1 MLPHF
6 FDSSPHL
13 SEILLARN
21 RLSRVNDGTF
31 GLLTRL
37 ALLDLSRN
45 SLMRL
50 EDNVLVGMTVVH
62 LDLGYNALRKM
73 PCLPLR
79 KLTNATTIVLDGN
92 LFATL
97 PSGALHDVRVKFL
110 SISRNAHLARIDENA
125 IRSMPDLQVCNVY
138 ATAPSIQSPRAG

>member
-62 LDLGYNALRKM
+62 LDLGGNS
-73 PCLPLR
+73 
-79 KLTNATTIVLDGN
+79 IDILDLGQLYGRIFGAILGQ
-92 LFATL
+92 LFE
-97 PSGALHDVRVKFL
+97 
-110 SISRNAHLARIDENA
+110 LAVGPIFK
-125 IRSMPDLQVCNVY
+125 VY
-138 ATAPSIQSPRAG
+138 

>member
-1 MLPHF
+1 MATPQIEEILPHF

-37 ALLDLSRN
+37 ALLDLSHN

-50 EDNVLVGMTVVH
+50 EDNVLVGMTVHH
-62 LDLGYNALRKM
+62 LDLGGNSTENRTEQI
-73 PCLPLR
+73 
-79 KLTNATTIVLDGN
+79 LTRFLG
-92 LFATL
+92 
-97 PSGALHDVRVKFL
+97 SFL
-110 SISRNAHLARIDENA
+110 SHCLA
-125 IRSMPDLQVCNVY
+125 
-138 ATAPSIQSPRAG
+138 